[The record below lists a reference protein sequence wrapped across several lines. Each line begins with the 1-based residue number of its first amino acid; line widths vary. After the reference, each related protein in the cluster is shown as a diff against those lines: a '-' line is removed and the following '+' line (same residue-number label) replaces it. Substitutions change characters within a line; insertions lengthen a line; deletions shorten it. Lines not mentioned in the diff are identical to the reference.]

1 MKAAFLVRN
10 GSADQAFEI
19 QDTADPIVKPDE
31 VLIKVEAF
39 GLNFADVMAR
49 LGFYKDAPPL
59 PAIIGYDVCGR
70 IEAVGSEV
78 KKREVGQRVT
88 AFTRF
93 GGYAQ
98 YTTTDAG
105 GTAVIPDDMPA
116 GEALALPT
124 QYGTAY
130 YMAAD
135 FAQIHEGDHVLIHAA
150 AGGVGTALV
159 QWAVHRGCIIYGTA
173 GSDEKLKYLESLGVH
188 YPINYRNSDF
198 ADKIR
203 QINPRGDLDMIFDP
217 VGGKSV
223 KKGVKLLRAGG
234 RIVVFGASSMTQAK
248 NIFAKIGIGLGF
260 GFYHPVGLISNS
272 RSLMTTNLLYVGD
285 QRPEVLERVLQQVVH
300 YTKEGIFKPT
310 VGGEF
315 SIDQLGDAHAF
326 LESRA
331 SMGKIII
338 KW

>member
-1 MKAAFLVRN
+1 MQAAFLVRN
-10 GSADQAFEI
+10 GSADKAFELRE
-19 QDTADPIVKPDE
+19 APIPAPAPHE

-49 LGFYKDAPPL
+49 LGHYRDAPPL

-70 IEAVGSEV
+70 IESVGSAV
-78 KKREVGQRVT
+78 KNRKAGQRV
-88 AFTRF
+88 AALTRF

-98 YTTTDAG
+98 YATTDAR
-105 GTAVIPDDMPA
+105 GTVVIPEDMPV

-124 QYGTAY
+124 QYGTAF
-130 YMAAD
+130 YMTAD

-173 GSDEKLKYLESLGVH
+173 GSEEKLKYLETLGVQ
-188 YPINYRNSDF
+188 YPINYRKVDF
-198 ADKIR
+198 ADEIR
-203 QINPRGDLDMIFDP
+203 RINPNGGMDMIFDP

-234 RIVVFGASSMTQAK
+234 RIVVFGASSMTQTK
-248 NIFAKIGIGLGF
+248 NIFGKIGVALGF

-272 RSLMTTNLLYVGD
+272 RSLMTTNMLYVGD
-285 QRPEVLERVLQQVVH
+285 QRPEVLERVFGKVSE
-300 YTKEGIFKPT
+300 YTQKGVFKPT

-315 SIDQLGDAHAF
+315 HIDNLAEAHTF
-326 LESRA
+326 LESRK
-331 SMGKIII
+331 SIGKIAVN
-338 KW
+338 W